1 MEIYMPDFIQN
12 NLALSI
18 FAAYVAI
25 ISVISVFVCIYDK
38 RISRKNRVELRVS
51 EKNLFILSILGGSF
65 AMYTCM
71 LLIRHKTK
79 HLRFMLG
86 LPLIFA
92 AQAVL
97 VYLLFYFGI
106 F

>member
-1 MEIYMPDFIQN
+1 MLKLIEENP
-12 NLALSI
+12 AL
-18 FAAYVAI
+18 
-25 ISVISVFVCIYDK
+25 SVFVAYILVISIISIAVCMYDK

-51 EKNLFILSILGGSF
+51 EKNLFLLSALGGSL

-92 AQAVL
+92 AQAAI
-97 VYLLFYFGI
+97 VYLLFHFGI